1 MSGVVISTSKSAD
14 IDRVQALQREE
25 IGTLY
30 VQLQT
35 TGGQTNRKE
44 MLLLERWSW
53 KGFAHES
60 LFTDVYVSLK
70 RAFVA
75 HSW

>member
-1 MSGVVISTSKSAD
+1 MSTNKFAD
-14 IDRVQALQREE
+14 IGRVQALQGEE
-25 IGTLY
+25 MGTLY
-30 VQLQT
+30 MQLQT
-35 TGGQTNRKE
+35 TSGQTNRKE

-53 KGFAHES
+53 KGFTHES

>member
-53 KGFAHES
+53 KGFTHES

-70 RAFVA
+70 RVFVA